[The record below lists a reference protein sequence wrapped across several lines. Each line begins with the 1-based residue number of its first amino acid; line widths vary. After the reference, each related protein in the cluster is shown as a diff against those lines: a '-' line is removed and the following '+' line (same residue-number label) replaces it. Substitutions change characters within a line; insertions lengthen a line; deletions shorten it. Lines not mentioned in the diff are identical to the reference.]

1 MTDEELE
8 SFIGDLYTD
17 LDGEEIQELESSPVD
32 YSDQLELTNSLL
44 SGQIFF
50 LGLIAGLILIKSLWE
65 RFR

>member
-8 SFIGDLYTD
+8 SFIGDLYSD
-17 LDGEEIQELESSPVD
+17 LDGEEIQEVDAPPVD
-32 YSDQLELTNSLL
+32 YSSQLDLANSLL